1 MSDPWKEE
9 FTSADGVYRSAF
21 PAYRV
26 FIFGNEVTQDV
37 LDVRITHSG
46 GSLERMPG
54 SCAFTL
60 VNPFDKYI
68 ITRNDMKVIGSSR
81 ASFKGKYDSSYSV
94 PLYSDADIEQMG
106 IYVSGEASSD
116 AAQEEAPSSASVTSE
131 LEEKGALG
139 LEWSSSYVPMDVK
152 LKVLSKKMTW
162 SQDATESKD
171 SELIWHKKEVL
182 FDYPMQEGDCIF
194 HPNDPVRVAFR
205 DPYDP
210 RIWYW
215 MFTGFMD
222 SFTENKGT
230 NKESIISIT
239 CTDVTK
245 IARYS
250 VVNVDTGILDVN
262 VSDKLKTI
270 ANTSSTGLNLF
281 QEYFAGLSVFE
292 VLEVLFFGS
301 DSLLGFVKQSKLDAV
316 SQMTNEEIMNYITSQ
331 MISSQTYK
339 NAITEWTSKSTEIK
353 NNFETGD
360 ASTWTKDRDFLV
372 EFMISRELESV
383 KGTLTQGRDLGA
395 IASPRG
401 VRFKRNNDSVG
412 LTSYYIGETA
422 EGSPEIGTK
431 LDDLKQW
438 NDLINHRVTP
448 KDLYTMHKD
457 ESPTNYSENMKDI
470 ISTIGENI
478 ESYPVGG
485 GRVFYLTQ
493 AQLTK
498 GLGTNVIDKGLSTNS
513 IVARAVYLD
522 RLTLLYDMASRTD
535 FFRFYATPK
544 GDLVF
549 ELAFYDYDPDQFGT
563 SADASGKYDPSDIM
577 YKYQEDFDT
586 VYSGKYS
593 DTDVQTLTNMQ
604 MGFQEMITGFT
615 GLDFSQQPKVNYV
628 KEQTIEPYEQ
638 INFSNTATDDGIS
651 TLYVCVKNNLAGVAA
666 LNNPNLFKP
675 NFATARGLVPTL
687 GARVKPTAP
696 WGFIDTDEG
705 AEIYANL
712 MLRREN
718 AEMRNLSIG
727 TTPKFGLM
735 VNRPVYW
742 KYRNYFAT
750 VVSLAHSVVWN
761 SDCSTT
767 ININSVRGWGGKTD
781 SGGNYVHEYFGGD
794 YAFNP
799 SSFVKQAIFQGDK
812 KSGVD

>member
-37 LDVRITHSG
+37 MDVRITHSG

-60 VNPFDKYI
+60 VNPYDKYI
-68 ITRNDMKVIGSSR
+68 ITRDDMKVIGSSR
-81 ASFKGKYDSSYSV
+81 ASFKGQYDSSYSV

-106 IYVSGEASSD
+106 IYISGEASSD
-116 AAQEEAPSSASVTSE
+116 AAQEEAPSAASVTSE

-162 SQDATESKD
+162 SQDATEVKD
-171 SELIWHKKEVL
+171 SEVIHYKKEVL
-182 FDYPMQEGDCIF
+182 FDYPVQEGDCIF

-210 RIWYW
+210 RVWYW

-230 NKESIISIT
+230 NKESTVLIT
-239 CTDVTK
+239 CTDITK
-245 IARYS
+245 IARHAI
-250 VVNVDTGILDVN
+250 VNVDTGILDVN
-262 VSDKLKTI
+262 VTEKLKTI
-270 ANTSSTGLNLF
+270 ANTSSTGLNLY
-281 QEYFAGLSVFE
+281 QEYFAGMTVFE

-301 DSLLGFVKQSKLDAV
+301 DSLLGFVKQSKMDQIA
-316 SQMTNEEIMNYITSQ
+316 QMSNDDIMNYISTQ
-331 MISSQTYK
+331 MVSSLTYK
-339 NAITEWTSKSTEIK
+339 NAITEWTNGLGSSTIGSDQGDVVSWKS
-353 NNFETGD
+353 
-360 ASTWTKDRDFLV
+360 DRNFLV
-372 EFMISRELESV
+372 EFMVNREVEIV

-401 VRFKRNNDSVG
+401 VRFKRNNGSVG
-412 LTSYYIGETA
+412 VTAYYIGESM
-422 EGSPEIGTK
+422 EGAPEIGTK
-431 LDDLKQW
+431 LTDLKQW
-438 NDLINHRVTP
+438 NDLISHRITP

-457 ESPTNYSENMKDI
+457 ESPTSYSENMKDI
-470 ISTIGENI
+470 ISIIGENI

-485 GRVFYLTQ
+485 GRVYFLTQ
-493 AQLTK
+493 AQLAK
-498 GLGTNVIDKGLSTNS
+498 GLGTNVIDKSLSTNS

-522 RLTLLYDMASRTD
+522 RLTLLYELAACTD
-535 FFRFYATPK
+535 FYRFYATPK

-549 ELAFYDYDPDQFGT
+549 ELAFYDYDPDQFGPST
-563 SADASGKYDPSDIM
+563 DASGKYDPADSI

-586 VYSGKYS
+586 IYTGKYS

-604 MGFQEMITGFT
+604 MGFQEMITGFQ
-615 GLDFSQQPKVNYV
+615 GLDFSQIPKVNYV

-638 INFSNTATDDGIS
+638 ISFSNTATDDGIF
-651 TLYVCVKNNLAGVAA
+651 TLYVSVKKAIAGLSGTVG
-666 LNNPNLFKP
+666 NESIRPNY
-675 NFATARGLVPTL
+675 ATARGLVPTL
-687 GARVKPTAP
+687 GARVKTTDP

-705 AEIYANL
+705 SEIFANL
-712 MLRREN
+712 MLRRQN

-750 VVSLAHSVVWN
+750 VVSLVHSIVWN
-761 SDCSTT
+761 SNCDTT

-781 SGGNYVHEYFGGD
+781 NKGNYVHEYFGGD

-799 SSFVKQAIFQGDK
+799 ASFVKQAIFRGSDK
-812 KSGVD
+812 GQM